1 MVAIWRRFVFPGA
14 YRSPVHPVHPCMPF
28 TRAFIHGLFFRK
40 ESCSPCPQ
48 GSSQGSEKA
57 ASERAR
63 WRGRSLSGE
72 PTSPERK
79 ESGKKQCPAQTEP
92 LCSVGRASALK
103 SGNPFP
109 TSAVWQ
115 SPPRRR
121 QRNGL
126 RCGVRTSPG
135 GRKVTMIGTMARG
148 TGTETLRGV
157 PGRDGEAIAAA
168 RDPSRDGPSSSGKRI
183 RRGEASGGFQQQR
196 RFCPEKLVKYL
207 LVLRCL

>member
-40 ESCSPCPQ
+40 ESRSPCPQ
-48 GSSQGSEKA
+48 GSSQGSGKA
-57 ASERAR
+57 ASERTR

-135 GRKVTMIGTMARG
+135 EGKELCAGLWLAGQERRLCAVFREGTGKPSRRRG
-148 TGTETLRGV
+148 TRPATGRPL
-157 PGRDGEAIAAA
+157 PGRGSAGAKPPED
-168 RDPSRDGPSSSGKRI
+168 SSGRDVSVPKNL
-183 RRGEASGGFQQQR
+183 SST
-196 RFCPEKLVKYL
+196 C
-207 LVLRCL
+207 

>member
-1 MVAIWRRFVFPGA
+1 VTFCIPDAR
-14 YRSPVHPVHPCMPF
+14 RSPVHPVHPCTPF
-28 TRAFIHGLFFRK
+28 ARAFIHGPFFRK
-40 ESCSPCPQ
+40 ESRPSCPQ
-48 GSSQGSEKA
+48 GSSPGSGKA
-57 ASERAR
+57 ASERTR

-109 TSAVWQ
+109 TSAVWR

-135 GRKVTMIGTMARG
+135 GGKERDYGRGLWPAGQGRRLCAVFREGTGKPSRRRG
-148 TGTETLRGV
+148 TPPATGRPL
-157 PGRDGEAIAAA
+157 PGRGSAGAKPPED
-168 RDPSRDGPSSSGKRI
+168 SSGRDVPVT
-183 RRGEASGGFQQQR
+183 GN
-196 RFCPEKLVKYL
+196 
-207 LVLRCL
+207 CLSTC

>member
-1 MVAIWRRFVFPGA
+1 MTFCIPDAR
-14 YRSPVHPVHPCMPF
+14 RSPVHPVHPCTPF
-28 TRAFIHGLFFRK
+28 ARAFIHGPFFRK
-40 ESCSPCPQ
+40 ESRPSCPQ
-48 GSSQGSEKA
+48 GSSPGSGKA
-57 ASERAR
+57 ASERTR

-109 TSAVWQ
+109 TSAVWR

-135 GRKVTMIGTMARG
+135 GEGKGLWQGTVARG

-183 RRGEASGGFQQQR
+183 RRGEASGGFKRQR
-196 RFCPEKLVKYL
+196 RSCHGKLLKYL
-207 LVLRCL
+207 LILVSTS